1 MRIDHNTTTW
11 QCAELM
17 GSDADYHDGAALLA
31 LFERDGVTD
40 TDDIS
45 SDEWSALIEEAS
57 ADANKARS
65 EKPY

>member
-17 GSDADYHDGAALLA
+17 GSIADYHDGAALLEI
-31 LFERDGVTD
+31 FERDGVTD

-45 SDEWSALIEEAS
+45 ADEWLRMVEEAAKS
-57 ADANKARS
+57 ADKARS